1 MINSFTDEY
10 EMYSNFYPCVIY
22 HKGIKFPTLEHAY
35 QAMKTND
42 HSFWKLISNLPADK
56 AWLARRRGRVIK
68 ARPDWDDQVRLMV
81 MEELL
86 RKKFSQTKF
95 KNKLLST
102 GDEPLEE
109 GNWWHDNFYGNCT
122 CGKRKECEPQ
132 GENHLGKMLM
142 KIREELRGK

>member
-1 MINSFTDEY
+1 MINSFSDEN
-10 EMYSNFYPCVIY
+10 EMFSNFHPCVIY
-22 HKGIKFPTLEHAY
+22 HKGIKFPSLEHAY
-35 QAMKTND
+35 QAMKTNEYF
-42 HSFWKLISNLPADK
+42 FWKLMSNLPANQ
-56 AWLARRRGRVIK
+56 AGLAKKRGNAIK
-68 ARPDWDDQVRLMV
+68 KRSDWFEVNLEI

-86 RKKFSQTKF
+86 RKKFSQMKF

-122 CGKRKECEPQ
+122 CGRRKECEPQ

-142 KIREELRGK
+142 KIREELKGK